1 MGKYKQQDIS
11 TGFIKCVSCDETK
24 GLDNFYVNKGYYN
37 YKCKECHKVSHKETY
52 LKVVKDVNVKEVDF
66 IKCNMC
72 GEEKPSG
79 NYLKNSNGYF
89 IKKCRECRCVKNKVQ
104 PISNDYKVC
113 SKCNLELPNSEFYKL
128 GDRLKNPCKKCKSET
143 HKKWRQTEEGNKKMK
158 DSHKRYGLKVLESNR
173 IIREEKNKI
182 REELNRQ
189 KEIIREE
196 KNRLREERKRIIE
209 EKKLEWKKLMEYYKS
224 DEWKEIQRQKKRKS
238 EYERWKRRWNE
249 DEMFAMKVRLRNLI
263 RNSFRRQGYKKF
275 ATSTEEIV
283 GMNYVDFKE
292 HMESRFVDGMSW
304 ENRGD
309 WHIDHIIPLS
319 SATSEEELIGL
330 CHYTNLQPLWGED
343 NMSKGD
349 KIL

>member
-24 GLDNFYVNKGYYN
+24 GLDNFYMNKGYYN
-37 YKCKECHKVSHKETY
+37 YKCKECHKGRHKETY

-79 NYLKNSNGYF
+79 DYLKNSNGYF
-89 IKKCRECRCVKNKVQ
+89 IKKCRVCRCVKNKVK
-104 PISNDYKVC
+104 PIVNDYKVC
-113 SKCNLELPNSEFYKL
+113 SKCNLELPISEFYKR
-128 GDRLKNPCKKCKSET
+128 GDGLKNPCKKCKSEI
-143 HKKWRQTEEGNKKMK
+143 HKKWRQTEDGNKKMK
-158 DSHKRYGLKVLESNR
+158 DSNKRYESKIVEGNR
-173 IIREEKNKI
+173 IIREEKKKI
-182 REELNRQ
+182 TDELNRL
-189 KEIIREE
+189 KEVR
-196 KNRLREERKRIIE
+196 KEERRLIKE
-209 EKKLEWKKLMEYYKS
+209 QKLQKSLEWKKLMEYYKT
-224 DEWKEIQRQKKRKS
+224 DEWKEIKKEKERNRQYNK
-238 EYERWKRRWNE
+238 WKRRWNE

-275 ATSTEEIV
+275 DTSTEEVV
-283 GMNYVDFKE
+283 GMTYDEFKE
-292 HMESRFVDGMSW
+292 YLESKFVDGMSW
-304 ENRGD
+304 DNRGD

-319 SATSEEELIGL
+319 SATSEEEIIGL
-330 CHYTNLQPLWGED
+330 CHYSNLQPLWAED